1 VNACVEAYSIVPQVV
16 DGVQHS
22 EQIASENTDVN
33 GQFTMPLLR
42 DTVVRFII
50 ETTGVDEIRTVPDAD
65 TQDIATWTAP

>member
-1 VNACVEAYSIVPQVV
+1 VPQVV